1 MDIQIL
7 EEFVSLV
14 ETCSFQ
20 ETAERMHISQSS
32 LTKHIHKLEEEL
44 NVTFFDRST
53 RSVQLN
59 LYSQAFYPYAK
70 QILDLNSQ
78 AMQELKDIE
87 NENKNKLRIAFTPS
101 LGQYGIV
108 ELLSS
113 FSRRH
118 PQYEIEMTETPHVV
132 EVTSSHHSDFGF
144 LPEDETITNN
154 MNQLIYCADHLVV
167 VLSDAN
173 PLCEQPFLTIEQI
186 AEEPLILHTNPS
198 GNQYLETRKLLNQ
211 FEEKQLTHT
220 IIANISNI
228 HTILRMVREDQGIA
242 ILNRYAIPNDFP
254 DIKVLDIRPEM
265 SFNIYAIY
273 PNKIKK
279 SAPVSS
285 FLRFLV
291 EYITQEQADEE

>member
-20 ETAERMHISQSS
+20 ETAEQMHISQSS
-32 LTKHIHKLEEEL
+32 LTKHIHRLEEEL
-44 NVTFFDRST
+44 GVTFFDRST

-70 QILDLNSQ
+70 QILELNDQ

-87 NENKNKLRIAFTPS
+87 NENKNKLCIAFTPS

-113 FSRRH
+113 FSRRY
-118 PQYEIEMTETPHVV
+118 PQYELEMTETPHVV
-132 EVTSSHHSDFGF
+132 DVTSSHHCDFGF
-144 LPEDETITNN
+144 VPEDETISNN
-154 MNQLIYCADHLVV
+154 MNQLIYCADHIVV
-167 VLSDAN
+167 AMSDAN
-173 PLCEQPFLTIEQI
+173 PLCEQPYLTMEQI
-186 AEEPLILHTNPS
+186 AGEPLILHTNPAGS
-198 GNQYLETRKLLNQ
+198 QYLETRKLMNQ
-211 FEEKQLTHT
+211 FEEEHLTYKT
-220 IIANISNI
+220 AANISNT

-242 ILNRYAIPNDFP
+242 ILNRHAIPNDFP
-254 DIKVLDIRPEM
+254 DIKVLDISPEL
-265 SFNIYAIY
+265 SYNIYAVY
-273 PNKIKK
+273 PTKIKR

-291 EYITQEQADEE
+291 EYITQEQGEEA